1 MCKISTHFFKSGFK
15 NSNFLIKDRLTSI
28 LPLEGTWLA
37 VDLAERGKKI
47 CYLLFLNDRRAGT
60 F

>member
-1 MCKISTHFFKSGFK
+1 MCKISTHFFKSSFK

-37 VDLAERGKKI
+37 VDLAERGKKN
-47 CYLLFLNDRRAGT
+47 LLLAVSE
-60 F
+60 